1 LKGGIFMFQQRPMPP
16 INSRGFFPQQ
26 GQIPMRPQP
35 FQGAFRGPNMGR
47 EQFGSQMP
55 VRGSGGIKGLLSR
68 IIPGGQGAGGAINSQ
83 GIIQGATGASRATGA
98 LQSLANPANISGM
111 LGNVQKVLGM
121 AQQVTPMVQQYGP
134 LVKNLPAMLKIYR
147 ELKNSDSSDDET
159 AVEDTDTAESVEA
172 NTDNATDKDIPQEKQ
187 KHKKQKSLHDPDQSF
202 SQTELKSTHADKKH
216 STTPKRSVPKMYI

>member
-1 LKGGIFMFQQRPMPP
+1 MFQQRPMPP

-26 GQIPMRPQP
+26 GQIPMRRQP

-47 EQFGSQMP
+47 GQFGSQMP

-98 LQSLANPANISGM
+98 LQGLANPANISGM

-147 ELKNSDSSDDET
+147 ELKNSDSSDGET
-159 AVEDTDTAESVEA
+159 AVEDTAESAEV
-172 NTDNATDKDIPQEKQ
+172 NTNSTTDQNITQ
-187 KHKKQKSLHDPDQSF
+187 KKQQHKEQESSLDHEQSS
-202 SQTELKSTHADKKH
+202 SQAELKSTHVGKKH
-216 STTPKRSVPKMYI
+216 TTTRKRSVPKLYI